1 MNSKSKV
8 METYILT
15 NVYIKNLHN
24 NCMFP
29 KKELFFIKLHNGDL
43 RIIDFIGGKDIG
55 DASYYEIVRTNK
67 TKEIR
72 DNPKRHCMKMEKFLE
87 LAMPIPGNN

>member
-1 MNSKSKV
+1 MNSSTKV
-8 METYILT
+8 VETYILT
-15 NVYIKNLHN
+15 NVYIRNLHN

-29 KKELFFIKLHNGDL
+29 KRELFFIELKNGDV

-55 DASYYEIVRTNK
+55 DVSYYEIVRTNK

-72 DNPKRHCMKMEKFLE
+72 NNPKKHCMKMDKFLE
-87 LAMPIPGNN
+87 LAMPITNEN